1 MSLKERLRGIVAAVA
16 TAVLAFSVAPVTAM
30 AATVGGNS
38 ITIGNLE
45 PGDEVTLYQVVKTD
59 VDETTNVASN
69 NFVANFG
76 VNFDTEWI
84 EANKEAA
91 ANTIASYVNIHKGEW
106 GGQDGHTMYGPNTVA
121 SGATSV
127 QFTGVDAGQYLV
139 LVTSES
145 DATRV
150 YQNTIVTVEYD
161 TKAGEYVGKDN
172 GTANLKY
179 TNMTPDDGSGVVDK
193 KINGQDAVDNVD
205 ANDTVT
211 FTVTSLIPRYTANF
225 DSRVYKL
232 TDQMSDGFVY
242 TADSLEVK
250 ADDTVLAEG
259 TDYVLGSE
267 DGFFSTITLTKKA
280 FENYAGATLT
290 VTYKATLATGANTP
304 GYQQNE
310 TNKVTL
316 EFSKNSIDSTKGSAE
331 DTVYMTVYGLQFKK
345 VGPGDEALEGA
356 HFQVKDV
363 EGNVIAEAE
372 TNSDGALL
380 INGALAA
387 GQQYTL
393 VEDKAPAGYKP
404 IADLSFTITS
414 NDDGDDGIFDG
425 YLANPAGKSVI
436 TDEKND
442 IFSVLP
448 QTGGPGTIALT
459 VAGAGLVAGAAYLV
473 TRSRKEN

>member
-16 TAVLAFSVAPVTAM
+16 TAALAFSVAPVTAM
-30 AATVGGNS
+30 AAPIGGNS

-45 PGDEVTLYQVVKTD
+45 QGDEVTLYQVVKTD

-69 NFVANFG
+69 SFVADFG
-76 VNFDTEWI
+76 VDFDTEWT

-127 QFTGVDAGQYLV
+127 EFTGVDAGQYLV

-161 TKAGEYVGKDN
+161 TEAGEYVGKDN
-172 GTANLKY
+172 GTVELKY

-193 KINGQDAVDNVD
+193 KINGKDAVDNVD

-211 FTVTSLIPRYTANF
+211 FTITSLIPRYVANL
-225 DSRVYKL
+225 DSRVYTL
-232 TDQMSDGFVY
+232 TDVMSDGFVY
-242 TADSLEVK
+242 ADNLEVK
-250 ADDTVLAEG
+250 ADNTVLTKG
-259 TDYVLGSE
+259 TDYTLGSE

-304 GYQQNE
+304 GYLQNE
-310 TNKVTL
+310 SNKATL
-316 EFSKNSIDSTKGSAE
+316 EFSKNSIDDAKGTAE
-331 DTVYMTVYGLQFKK
+331 DTVYMTVYGLQFRK
-345 VGPGDEALEGA
+345 VGPDEEALEGA
-356 HFQVKDV
+356 HFQVKDA
-363 EGNVIAEAE
+363 EGNVIAESE

-404 IADLSFTITS
+404 IADLLFTIDS
-414 NDDGDDGIFDG
+414 NDNDGDGIFDG
-425 YLANPAGKSVI
+425 ILANPAGKSVI

-473 TRSRKEN
+473 IRSRKEN

>member
-16 TAVLAFSVAPVTAM
+16 TAALAFSVAPVTAM
-30 AATVGGNS
+30 AAPIGGNS

-45 PGDEVTLYQVVKTD
+45 QGDEVTLYQVVKTD

-69 NFVANFG
+69 SFVADFG
-76 VNFDTEWI
+76 VDFDTEWT

-127 QFTGVDAGQYLV
+127 EFTGVDAGQYLV

-161 TKAGEYVGKDN
+161 TEAGEYVGKDN
-172 GTANLKY
+172 GTVELKY

-193 KINGQDAVDNVD
+193 KINGQDAVDSVD

-211 FTVTSLIPRYTANF
+211 FTITSLIPRYVANL
-225 DSRVYKL
+225 DSRVYTL
-232 TDQMSDGFVY
+232 TDVMSDGFVY
-242 TADSLEVK
+242 ADNLEVK
-250 ADDTVLAEG
+250 ADNTVLAKG
-259 TDYVLGSE
+259 TDYTLGGE

-304 GYQQNE
+304 GYLQNE
-310 TNKVTL
+310 SNKATL
-316 EFSKNSIDSTKGSAE
+316 EFSKNSIDDAKGTAE
-331 DTVYMTVYGLQFKK
+331 DTVYMTVYGLQFRK
-345 VGPGDEALEGA
+345 VGPDEEALEGA
-356 HFQVKDV
+356 HFQVKDA
-363 EGNVIAEAE
+363 EGNVIAESE

-404 IADLSFTITS
+404 IVDLLFTIDS
-414 NDDGDDGIFDG
+414 NDDDGDGIFDG
-425 YLANPAGKSVI
+425 ILVNPAGKSVI

-473 TRSRKEN
+473 IRSRKEN

>member
-16 TAVLAFSVAPVTAM
+16 TAALAFSVAPVTAM
-30 AATVGGNS
+30 AAPIGGNS

-45 PGDEVTLYQVVKTD
+45 QGDEVTLYQVVKTD

-69 NFVANFG
+69 SFVADFG
-76 VNFDTEWI
+76 VDFDTEWT
-84 EANKEAA
+84 ETNKEAA

-127 QFTGVDAGQYLV
+127 EFTGVDAGQYLV

-161 TKAGEYVGKDN
+161 TEAGEYVGKDN
-172 GTANLKY
+172 GTVELKY

-211 FTVTSLIPRYTANF
+211 FTITSLIPRYVANL
-225 DSRVYKL
+225 DSRVYTL
-232 TDQMSDGFVY
+232 TDVMSDGFVY
-242 TADSLEVK
+242 ADNLEVK
-250 ADDTVLAEG
+250 ADNTVLTKG
-259 TDYVLGSE
+259 TDYTLDSE

-304 GYQQNE
+304 GYLQNE
-310 TNKVTL
+310 SNKATL
-316 EFSKNSIDSTKGSAE
+316 EFSKNSIDDAKGTAE
-331 DTVYMTVYGLQFKK
+331 DTVYMTVYGLQFRK
-345 VGPGDEALEGA
+345 VGPDEEALEGA
-356 HFQVKDV
+356 HFQVKDA
-363 EGNVIAEAE
+363 EGNVIAESE
-372 TNSDGALL
+372 TNSGGALL

-387 GQQYTL
+387 DQQYTL

-404 IADLSFTITS
+404 IAYLQFTIDS
-414 NDDGDDGIFDG
+414 NDDDGDGIFDG
-425 YLANPAGKSVI
+425 ILANPAGKSVI

-473 TRSRKEN
+473 IRSRKEN

>member
-16 TAVLAFSVAPVTAM
+16 TAALAFSVAPVTAM
-30 AATVGGNS
+30 AAPIGGNS

-45 PGDEVTLYQVVKTD
+45 QGDEVTLYQVVKTD

-69 NFVANFG
+69 SFVADFG
-76 VNFDTEWI
+76 VDFDTEWT

-127 QFTGVDAGQYLV
+127 EFTGVDAGQYLV

-161 TKAGEYVGKDN
+161 TEAGEYVGKDN
-172 GTANLKY
+172 GTVELKY

-193 KINGQDAVDNVD
+193 KINGQDAVDSVD

-211 FTVTSLIPRYTANF
+211 FTITSLIPRYVANL
-225 DSRVYKL
+225 DSRVYTL
-232 TDQMSDGFVY
+232 TDVMSDGFVY
-242 TADSLEVK
+242 ADNLEVK
-250 ADDTVLAEG
+250 ADNTVLTKG
-259 TDYVLGSE
+259 TDYTLGSE

-304 GYQQNE
+304 GYLQNE
-310 TNKVTL
+310 SNKATL
-316 EFSKNSIDSTKGSAE
+316 EFSKNSIDDAKGTAE
-331 DTVYMTVYGLQFKK
+331 DTAYMTVYGLQFRK
-345 VGPGDEALEGA
+345 VGPDEEALEGA
-356 HFQVKDV
+356 HFQVKDA
-363 EGNVIAEAE
+363 EGNVIAESE

-404 IADLSFTITS
+404 IADLPFTIDS
-414 NDDGDDGIFDG
+414 NDDDGDGIFDG
-425 YLANPAGKSVI
+425 ILANPAGKSVI

-473 TRSRKEN
+473 IRSRKEN

>member
-16 TAVLAFSVAPVTAM
+16 TAALAFSVAPVTAM
-30 AATVGGNS
+30 AAPIGGNS

-45 PGDEVTLYQVVKTD
+45 QGDEVTLYQVVKTD

-69 NFVANFG
+69 SFVADFG
-76 VNFDTEWI
+76 VDFDTEWT

-127 QFTGVDAGQYLV
+127 EFTGVDAGQYLV

-161 TKAGEYVGKDN
+161 TEAGEYVGKDN
-172 GTANLKY
+172 GTVELKY

-193 KINGQDAVDNVD
+193 KINGQDAVDSVD

-211 FTVTSLIPRYTANF
+211 FTITSLIPRYVANL
-225 DSRVYKL
+225 DSRVYTL
-232 TDQMSDGFVY
+232 TDVMSDGFVY
-242 TADSLEVK
+242 ADNLEVK
-250 ADDTVLAEG
+250 ADNTVLAKG
-259 TDYVLGSE
+259 TDYTLGSE
-267 DGFFSTITLTKKA
+267 EGFFSTITLTKKA

-304 GYQQNE
+304 GYLQNE
-310 TNKVTL
+310 SNKATL
-316 EFSKNSIDSTKGSAE
+316 EFSKNSIDDAKGTAE
-331 DTVYMTVYGLQFKK
+331 DTVYMTVYGLQFRK
-345 VGPGDEALEGA
+345 VGPDEEALEGA
-356 HFQVKDV
+356 HFQVKDA
-363 EGNVIAEAE
+363 EGNVIAESE

-404 IADLSFTITS
+404 IEDLLFTIDS
-414 NDDGDDGIFDG
+414 NDEDGDGIFDG
-425 YLANPAGKSVI
+425 ILANPAGKSVI

-473 TRSRKEN
+473 IRSRKEN

>member
-16 TAVLAFSVAPVTAM
+16 TAALAFSVAPVTAM
-30 AATVGGNS
+30 AAPIGGNS

-45 PGDEVTLYQVVKTD
+45 QGDEVTLYQVVKTD

-69 NFVANFG
+69 SFVADFG
-76 VNFDTEWI
+76 VDFDTEWT

-127 QFTGVDAGQYLV
+127 EFTGVDAGQYLV

-161 TKAGEYVGKDN
+161 TEAGDYVGKDN
-172 GTANLKY
+172 GTVELKY

-193 KINGQDAVDNVD
+193 KINGQDAVDSVD

-211 FTVTSLIPRYTANF
+211 FTITSLIPRYVANL
-225 DSRVYKL
+225 DSRVYTL
-232 TDQMSDGFVY
+232 TDVMSDGFVY
-242 TADSLEVK
+242 ADNLEVK
-250 ADDTVLAEG
+250 ADNTVLTKG
-259 TDYVLGSE
+259 TDYTLGSE

-304 GYQQNE
+304 GYLQNE
-310 TNKVTL
+310 SNKATL
-316 EFSKNSIDSTKGSAE
+316 EFSKNSIDDAKGTAE
-331 DTVYMTVYGLQFKK
+331 DTVYMTVYGLQFRK
-345 VGPGDEALEGA
+345 VGPDEEALEGA
-356 HFQVKDV
+356 HFQVKDA
-363 EGNVIAEAE
+363 EGNVIAESE
-372 TNSDGALL
+372 TNSSGALL

-404 IADLSFTITS
+404 IADLPFTIDS
-414 NDDGDDGIFDG
+414 NDDNGDGIFDG
-425 YLANPAGKSVI
+425 ILANPAGKSVI

-473 TRSRKEN
+473 IRSRKEN